1 MTGPLPEPATL
12 VIPFAACSDE
22 RMQAALQA
30 LALPHLA
37 RLLAHMTPVQR
48 DNGDATS
55 LSPPHE
61 RVLAQCLGIASDD
74 GKIPWAAWQVAQ
86 HHAGLTAQEG
96 GAAHHAAT
104 AAATVTPPDDAW
116 AWITPCHWQVGIDRM
131 TLADP
136 AGLALDEADSRTLL
150 AALQPWF
157 AEDGIAL
164 HYDTPGRWLARGAV
178 FAGLATASLD
188 RVAGREVDAWMP
200 RAPQAALLRRL
211 QSEMQMLLYT
221 HPVNDARA
229 QRGLP
234 PVNSFWV
241 SGTGALAAPLPV
253 RPSWPAQVRVVREL
267 APAALQRDGAAW
279 THAWTALDATEVAAL
294 WATLQRTG
302 RARLVLCGEHSALT
316 LEAGPRSILQKISSF
331 FGTKP
336 PSDILSLL

>member
-1 MTGPLPEPATL
+1 MTSPLSQPATL
-12 VIPFAACSDE
+12 VIPFAAADDE
-22 RMQAALQA
+22 NFQATLRT

-37 RLLAHMTPVQR
+37 RLLARMTPVQR
-48 DNGDATS
+48 DSGDVAS
-55 LSPPHE
+55 LSLPHE
-61 RVLAQCLGIASDD
+61 RVLAQCLGIAADD
-74 GKIPWAAWQVAQ
+74 GKIPWAAWHVAQ
-86 HHAGLTAQEG
+86 QRAGCATQES
-96 GAAHHAAT
+96 GAAHDAALS
-104 AAATVTPPDDAW
+104 ATVLPTDDAW
-116 AWITPCHWQVGIDRM
+116 AWITPCHWVVGIDHM

-136 AGLALDEADSRTLL
+136 SALALDETDSRTLL

-164 HYDTPGRWLARGAV
+164 QYDTPGRWLARSPV

-188 RVAGREVDAWMP
+188 RVAGREVQAWMP

-229 QRGLP
+229 QRGLA

-241 SGTGALAAPLPV
+241 SGAGALAAQPV
-253 RPSWPAQVRVVREL
+253 LPSWPAQLRVVREL
-267 APAALQRDGAAW
+267 APAALQRDAAAW
-279 THAWTALDATEVAAL
+279 ARAWTALDATELAAL
-294 WATLQRTG
+294 WTTLQRSG

-316 LEAGPRSILQKISSF
+316 LEAGPRGIFQRISSI

-336 PSDILSLL
+336 PSDILSSL

>member
-12 VIPFAACSDE
+12 LIPFAATDDE
-22 RMQAALQA
+22 NFQAALRA

-37 RLLAHMTPVQR
+37 RLLAHMTPTRR
-48 DNGDATS
+48 DSGDAAS

-61 RVLAQCLGIASDD
+61 RVLARCLGMAADD

-86 HHAGLTAQEG
+86 HHAGLTAQDG

-104 AAATVTPPDDAW
+104 ATVTPPDDAW
-116 AWITPCHWQVGIDRM
+116 AWITPCHWVPGIGRM
-131 TLADP
+131 TMADP
-136 AGLALDEADSRTLL
+136 TTLALDEADSRTLL

-157 AEDGIAL
+157 AEDGITL
-164 HYDTPGRWLARGAV
+164 QYDTPGRWLARGAV
-178 FAGLATASLD
+178 FADLATASLD
-188 RVAGREVDAWMP
+188 RVAGREVADWMP
-200 RAPQAALLRRL
+200 RGPEAALLRRL

-241 SGTGALAAPLPV
+241 SGAGALAASLPV
-253 RPSWPAQVRVVREL
+253 RPLGPVQVRVVREL

-279 THAWTALDATEVAAL
+279 AHAWTALDATEVAAL

-316 LEAGPRSILQKISSF
+316 LEAGPRSLLQKISSF
-331 FGTKP
+331 FGTNP
-336 PSDILSLL
+336 PSDIFSSL